1 MRTTKLPTAETQF
14 ASLSTR
20 FTLAGIAAS
29 AALMALPGAA
39 QAGAYTPPASLN
51 PGDHYRLI
59 FVTSTSIDATS
70 SDIATYNSFVS
81 TAAALNPALP
91 STTWMAI
98 ASTATVNAIDNIACT
113 PSCASDP
120 IFLVDNTEVAASSTA
135 LWAADTTALLHAI
148 NLTESGSTTLPT
160 INGNPYAW
168 TGSSKDGTG
177 YTGYTL
183 GTASP
188 IFGGYNG
195 TNQGFIANYNT
206 SSAFSGP
213 LYAIS
218 SELTVPSVP
227 EPAAL
232 SLLASGG
239 LLTFLAGRLRRQ
251 RRASV

>member
-29 AALMALPGAA
+29 AVLAAMPGAA

-51 PGDHYRLI
+51 PGDHYRLV
-59 FVTSTSIDATS
+59 FVTSTAIDATS
-70 SDIATYNSFVS
+70 NDIATYNSFVS

-91 STTWMAI
+91 TTTWMAI
-98 ASTATVNAIDNIACT
+98 GSTATVNAIDNIACT

-120 IFLVDNTEVAASSTA
+120 IFLVDNTKVAAVTA
-135 LWAADTTALLHAI
+135 GLFGVILLHAI
-148 NLTESGSTTLPT
+148 NLTESGSTTVPT
-160 INGNPYAW
+160 LHGTPYAW
-168 TGSSKDGTG
+168 TGSLGSGRVLSGYGLGDSAYAAKGRYLSLNHDHMYLGDDLAT
-177 YTGYTL
+177 YTG
-183 GTASP
+183 P
-188 IFGGYNG
+188 M
-195 TNQGFIANYNT
+195 
-206 SSAFSGP
+206 
-213 LYAIS
+213 YAIS
-218 SELTVPSVP
+218 GELTVPSVP

-239 LLTFLAGRLRRQ
+239 LLTFLARRLRRQ

>member
-1 MRTTKLPTAETQF
+1 MPTTKLPTAGIQF

-39 QAGAYTPPASLN
+39 QAGGYTPPASLN
-51 PGDHYRLI
+51 PGDHYRLV
-59 FVTSTSIDATS
+59 FVTSTAIDATS
-70 SDIATYNSFVS
+70 NNIATYNSFVS

-91 STTWMAI
+91 TTTWMAI
-98 ASTATVNAIDNIACT
+98 ASTASVNAIDNIACT

-120 IFLVDNTEVAASSTA
+120 IFLVDNTEVAASTA
-135 LWAADTTALLHAI
+135 DLFSGTLLHAI
-148 NLTESGSTTLPT
+148 NLTESGSTTVPQLD
-160 INGNPYAW
+160 GWSYAW
-168 TGSSKDGTG
+168 TGTAPNGTVYTNNG
-177 YTGYTL
+177 LGASVNYVAEGDYTLSTNYYMYNWYMLSTYTG
-183 GTASP
+183 P
-188 IFGGYNG
+188 M
-195 TNQGFIANYNT
+195 
-206 SSAFSGP
+206 
-213 LYAIS
+213 YAIS
-218 SELTVPSVP
+218 AELTVPSVP

>member
-1 MRTTKLPTAETQF
+1 MPTTKLPTAGIQF

-39 QAGAYTPPASLN
+39 QAGGYTPPASLN
-51 PGDHYRLI
+51 PGDHYRLV
-59 FVTSTSIDATS
+59 FVTSTAIDATS
-70 SDIATYNSFVS
+70 NNIATYNSFVS

-91 STTWMAI
+91 TTTWMAI
-98 ASTATVNAIDNIACT
+98 ASTASVNAIDNIACT

-120 IFLVDNTEVAASSTA
+120 IFLVDNTEVAASTA
-135 LWAADTTALLHAI
+135 DLFSGTLLHAI
-148 NLTESGSTTLPT
+148 NLTESGSTTVPKL
-160 INGNPYAW
+160 NGSSYAW
-168 TGSSKDGTG
+168 TGSMTNGSTFTNAGLG
-177 YTGYTL
+177 ASGNYVVVGNYTL
-183 GTASP
+183 SADYYIIASNALSTYTAP
-188 IFGGYNG
+188 M
-195 TNQGFIANYNT
+195 
-206 SSAFSGP
+206 
-213 LYAIS
+213 YAIS
-218 SELTVPSVP
+218 AELTVPSVP